1 MLSKGPYCGKMV
13 ENLEK
18 LLLLASHCYSMMVVI
33 TLLVSVGLNQPLP
46 SCLILWCATDLFCL
60 LMGEVKSQM
69 TTGISVKG
77 DLSIAGN

>member
-1 MLSKGPYCGKMV
+1 MLSKGPHCGKMV

-18 LLLLASHCYSMMVVI
+18 MLLLASHCYSMMVVI

-46 SCLILWCATDLFCL
+46 PCLILWCATALFCL
-60 LMGEVKSQM
+60 LMDEVKSQM
-69 TTGISVKG
+69 STGISLKG